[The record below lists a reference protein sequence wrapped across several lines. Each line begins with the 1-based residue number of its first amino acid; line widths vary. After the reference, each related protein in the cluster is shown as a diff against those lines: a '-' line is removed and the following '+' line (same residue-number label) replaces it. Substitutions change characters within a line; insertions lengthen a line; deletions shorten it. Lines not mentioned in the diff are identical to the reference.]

1 VITQHWPNPPNPS
14 DKETMTNQSEQP
26 KSTETGSNV
35 TKQINTGKP
44 ITFRR
49 SSPMKAAVKVDTRD
63 DKGSTSLKYNTISM
77 NVNEKSLL
85 LNELVRPTP
94 RKVSSGDNLSV
105 KKQTSPP
112 KISTQNNTT
121 TITNNNNNNN
131 SNNNNNNNN
140 RHNSNNN
147 NINNYNN
154 DNSNNNNI
162 NNSVD
167 SSQRNESVGYVK
179 FFNR

>member
-1 VITQHWPNPPNPS
+1 MITQHWPNPPNPS
-14 DKETMTNQSEQP
+14 DKETVTNQREQP

-121 TITNNNNNNN
+121 TTTTINNNNNNNNNN

-140 RHNSNNN
+140 RHNNN
-147 NINNYNN
+147 NN
-154 DNSNNNNI
+154 DNSNNKNI

-167 SSQRNESVGYVK
+167 SSQSNESVGYVK